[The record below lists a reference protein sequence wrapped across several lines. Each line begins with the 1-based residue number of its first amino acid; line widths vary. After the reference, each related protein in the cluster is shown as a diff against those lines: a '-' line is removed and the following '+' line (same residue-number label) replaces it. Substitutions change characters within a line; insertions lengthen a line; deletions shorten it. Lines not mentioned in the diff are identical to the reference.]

1 MNLISWAVRPY
12 LLRQSNAHLV
22 TKPRY
27 ETQTSVMKQVTKP
40 VLTVTKPDFFV
51 TKPLSGVTKLRYET
65 QKSVTKPVT
74 KPLIFR
80 PTLSEALRNRYETL
94 QNAQPCC
101 ERVEGIA

>member
-12 LLRQSNAHLV
+12 LLRWSNAHLV

-27 ETQTSVMKQVTKP
+27 ETQISVMKR
-40 VLTVTKPDFFV
+40 VTKPDVSV
-51 TKPLSGVTKLRYET
+51 TKPLSGVTKPRYET

-94 QNAQPCC
+94 QNAQLCC